1 MDRALLAAGGL
12 AVAALLAV
20 ALGVITVPGVNTGAQ
35 PAQASQS
42 AALAAQ
48 RMAAN
53 RRWASAACTSVLN
66 WKNELH
72 RDTTSLNFGFGALP
86 RIKDAIA
93 TTTRMLNQL
102 DTLGPPPSAQTG
114 QARADVARLR
124 SVLQTRV
131 HEIQSDAERVAGG
144 DLIAI
149 GTLLSDVAND
159 RTMAPQLA
167 KEVRQVVSVDLG
179 LSLVETRACRQLVGI
194 PI

>member
-1 MDRALLAAGGL
+1 LDQALVAAGGL
-12 AVAALLAV
+12 ALAVLLAV
-20 ALGVITVPGVNTGAQ
+20 ALGVITVPGINTGAQ
-35 PAQASQS
+35 TAQASPS

-48 RMAAN
+48 RTASN

-72 RDTTSLNFGFGALP
+72 RDTTSLDFGFGALP
-86 RIKDAIA
+86 RIKDAVA
-93 TTTRMLNQL
+93 TTTRMLKQL
-102 DTLGPPPSAQTG
+102 DALGPPPSAQTG
-114 QARADVARLR
+114 RARADLAHLR
-124 SVLQTRV
+124 SELETRV
-131 HEIQSDAERVAGG
+131 SEIQRDAQRVASG

-149 GTLLSDVAND
+149 GTLLSDVEQD

-179 LSLVETRACRQLVGI
+179 LSLVETQACRQLVGI